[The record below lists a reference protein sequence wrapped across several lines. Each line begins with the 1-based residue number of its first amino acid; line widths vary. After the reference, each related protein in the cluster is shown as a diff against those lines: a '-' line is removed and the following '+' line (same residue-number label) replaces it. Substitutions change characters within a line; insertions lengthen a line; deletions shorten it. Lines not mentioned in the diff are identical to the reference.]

1 MLIFLSGLF
10 LFLLGLEGSKRGLGR
25 VASTKVELALKRLSN
40 SIFLSIF
47 SGIVITAIL
56 QSSSGVSIIVISLI
70 EAGLLQLKPAIGIM
84 LGANIGT
91 TFTVQIIS
99 FPVIALFPYLIIS
112 GLIFMIIGFMLRNK
126 LVDAGLALA
135 SFGVVFAGLNMMTGY
150 FQNPAVSGL
159 ITKILAFSGNNYL
172 LGILLG
178 VIITGIIQS
187 SSAVTGITVSLAR
200 NNLITLPAAIAI
212 ALGSNIGT
220 CITAFLASFNSGR
233 LAKSIARGHFL
244 FNLIGVIAI
253 LPFLGIFNH
262 LVMLT
267 SQNLLRQI
275 ANAHTL
281 FNIFN
286 VLIFLPFFDTFVS
299 FLRPKKL

>member
-47 SGIVITAIL
+47 SGVVVTAIL

-112 GLIFMIIGFMLRNK
+112 GLFFMIIGFMLRNK

-159 ITKILAFSGNNYL
+159 ITKILAFSGDNYL

-220 CITAFLASFNSGR
+220 CITAFLASFNSSR
-233 LAKSIARGHFL
+233 LAKSLARGHFL

-286 VLIFLPFFDTFVS
+286 VLIFLPFFDTFIS

>member
-47 SGIVITAIL
+47 SGVVVTAIL

-112 GLIFMIIGFMLRNK
+112 GLFFMIIGFMLRNK

-159 ITKILAFSGNNYL
+159 ITKILAFSGDNYL

-220 CITAFLASFNSGR
+220 CITAFLASFNSSR
-233 LAKSIARGHFL
+233 LAKSLARGHFL

-286 VLIFLPFFDTFVS
+286 ILIFLPFFDTFVS

>member
-47 SGIVITAIL
+47 SGVVVTAIL

-112 GLIFMIIGFMLRNK
+112 GLFFMIIGFMLRNK

-159 ITKILAFSGNNYL
+159 ITKILAFSGDNYL

-220 CITAFLASFNSGR
+220 CITAFLASLNSSR
-233 LAKSIARGHFL
+233 LAKSLARGHFL

-286 VLIFLPFFDTFVS
+286 VLIFLPFFDTFIS

>member
-47 SGIVITAIL
+47 SGVVVTAIL

-70 EAGLLQLKPAIGIM
+70 EEGLLQLKPAIGIM

-112 GLIFMIIGFMLRNK
+112 GLFFMIIGFMLRNK

-159 ITKILAFSGNNYL
+159 ITKILAFSGDNYL

-220 CITAFLASFNSGR
+220 CITAFLASFNSSR
-233 LAKSIARGHFL
+233 LAKSLARGHFL

-286 VLIFLPFFDTFVS
+286 ILIFLPFFDTFVS